1 MCLFVQL
8 PMEYLLTE
16 QEVGDVVNYIGKN
29 IAGKDL
35 EDMYTSDNREYYA
48 RMLLANVR
56 LWIVKGGVLC

>member
-35 EDMYTSDNREYYA
+35 KDMYASDNREYYA

-56 LWIVKGGVLC
+56 L